1 MKVLNDNDIEDTIRK
16 CHGGDESQMEI
27 ILSDDA
33 RLVVEAPAG
42 CGKTTTMVS
51 KVAYMIAAGTVPKN
65 KKILALTFSVNAA
78 YKMKKDISER
88 LPAMGLEQ
96 IESPDD
102 LNKLMY
108 ISNFHGLSRRILS
121 LYGYLIDERLKAIN
135 DFKAINENDYNVDE
149 NYKKYGISITD
160 DEKAFFADFKECI
173 LKCDYEEIGK
183 KEDEYIDIL
192 VRRFFSR
199 QCITFNGYLILTKRL
214 LSINEQLREF
224 YQALY
229 PVIIIDEF
237 QDTNCLSW
245 SLISM
250 LIGVDTHLFFMGDSL
265 QRIYGFIGAV
275 PNLLDLAKEQ
285 YHMSKKVLTQN
296 YRFKNNME
304 MLLLDK
310 NIRENAK
317 NILVPNIEN
326 DARVKLY
333 YADTHEEEC
342 VWVADKVTHLQQA
355 EDNCSVAVLVQ
366 QRGRDIDM
374 IIEEFEN
381 RNMDYFYALFSDEDE
396 EYIDYHRRA
405 MGIFFEVLNASKC
418 NRVNKTLLNKVY
430 SNISREYQG
439 TEAKLIES
447 LLMLTKVFFE
457 RITTEYI
464 FLGNEE
470 KIAYISDTFENRA
483 LKQNM
488 DLIDSK
494 LFVSTVHGA
503 KGLEWD
509 YVIIPDMEPYCFPNF
524 PSLCGSC
531 GRYRGRKEEADACKI
546 IMKNNDEK
554 KILEELSVFYVA
566 VTRVKKDLFF
576 SASKTRYNASGQAK
590 TSKVSCLLY
599 LPGISLEYI

>member
-1 MKVLNDNDIEDTIRK
+1 MKVLNDIEDTICK
-16 CHGGDESQMEI
+16 CHGGDKSQMEI
-27 ILSDDA
+27 ILSDEA

-51 KVAYMIAAGTVPKN
+51 KVAYMIATGTVPKN

-135 DFKAINENDYNVDE
+135 DFKAINENDCNVDE

-224 YQALY
+224 YQVLY

-317 NILVPNIEN
+317 NILTPNIEN

-405 MGIFFEVLNASKC
+405 MGIFFEVLNASKY
-418 NRVNKTLLNKVY
+418 NRVSKTLLNKVY

-531 GRYRGRKEEADACKI
+531 DRYRGRKEEADACKI

-554 KILEELSVFYVA
+554 KILEELSVLYVA

-576 SASKTRYNASGQAK
+576 SASKTRYNASGK
-590 TSKVSCLLY
+590 RFTSKISCLAF
-599 LPGISLEYI
+599 LPGIVLEYIS

>member
-1 MKVLNDNDIEDTIRK
+1 MKVLNDIEDTICK
-16 CHGGDESQMEI
+16 CHGGDKSQMEI
-27 ILSDDA
+27 ILSDEA

-51 KVAYMIAAGTVPKN
+51 KVAYMIATGTVPKN

-224 YQALY
+224 YQVLY

-237 QDTNCLSW
+237 KDTNCLSW

-317 NILVPNIEN
+317 NILTPNIEN

-405 MGIFFEVLNASKC
+405 MGIFFEVLNASKY
-418 NRVNKTLLNKVY
+418 NRVSKTLLNKVY

-531 GRYRGRKEEADACKI
+531 DRYRGRKEEADACKI

-554 KILEELSVFYVA
+554 KILEELSVLYVA

-576 SASKTRYNASGQAK
+576 SASKTRYNASGK
-590 TSKVSCLLY
+590 RFTSKISCLAF
-599 LPGISLEYI
+599 LPGIVLEYIS

>member
-1 MKVLNDNDIEDTIRK
+1 MKVINDIEDTIRK
-16 CHGGDESQMEI
+16 RHGGDESQMEI
-27 ILSDDA
+27 ILSDEP

-51 KVAYMIAAGTVPKN
+51 KVAYMIAAGMVPPN

-121 LYGYLIDERLKAIN
+121 LYGYLVDERLKDIN
-135 DFKAINENDYNVDE
+135 NFKAMNENDYNVDQ
-149 NYKKYGISITD
+149 NYNKYGISIAD
-160 DEKAFFADFKECI
+160 DEKTFFANFMECI
-173 LKCDYEEIGK
+173 LKCDYEEIERM
-183 KEDEYIDIL
+183 EDEYIDIL
-192 VRRFFSR
+192 VKKFFPR

-214 LSINEQLREF
+214 LSIREQLREF

-250 LIGVDTHLFFMGDSL
+250 LIGDDTNLFFMGDSL

-275 PNLLDLAKEQ
+275 PNLLDLAKEKF
-285 YHMSKKVLTQN
+285 HMSKKELTQN

-304 MLLLDK
+304 MLRLDK

-317 NILVPNIEN
+317 NILTPNIDN
-326 DARVKLY
+326 DATVKICY
-333 YADTHEEEC
+333 TDTHEDEC
-342 VWVADKVTHLQQA
+342 VWIADKVTKVQQV
-355 EDNCSVAVLVQ
+355 EDNCSIAVLVQ
-366 QRGRDIDM
+366 QRGRDVDM
-374 IIEEFEN
+374 IIEEFER

-396 EYIDYHRRA
+396 EYIDYHRKA
-405 MGIFFEVLNASKC
+405 MGIFFEVLNASKY
-418 NRVNKTLLNKVY
+418 NRVNKSLLNKVY
-430 SNISREYQG
+430 LNISKEYQG
-439 TEAKLIES
+439 TETKLIES
-447 LLMLTKVFFE
+447 LLMLTKVFFD

-464 FLGNEE
+464 FLGDEE

-509 YVIIPDMEPYCFPNF
+509 YVIVPDMEPYCFPNF
-524 PSLCGSC
+524 PSLCGGC
-531 GRYRGRKEEADACKI
+531 DRYRGRKEDTDACKI
-546 IMKNNDEK
+546 VMENNEEK

-576 SASKTRYNASGQAK
+576 SASKTRYNASGRRFA
-590 TSKVSCLLY
+590 SKISCLAF
-599 LPGISLEYI
+599 LPGISLEFVS

>member
-1 MKVLNDNDIEDTIRK
+1 MKVLNDIKDTIRK

-27 ILSDDA
+27 ILSDEP

-121 LYGYLIDERLKAIN
+121 LYGYLIDERLKSIN
-135 DFKAINENDYNVDE
+135 DFKAINENDYNVHE
-149 NYKKYGISITD
+149 NYNKYGISVTD
-160 DEKAFFADFKECI
+160 DEKVFFADFKECI
-173 LKCDYEEIGK
+173 LKCDYEEMEK
-183 KEDEYIDIL
+183 REDEYIDIL
-192 VRRFFSR
+192 VRRFFPR

-214 LSINEQLREF
+214 LSINEQLKDF

-229 PVIIIDEF
+229 PVIIVDEF

-250 LIGVDTHLFFMGDSL
+250 LIGNDTNLFFMGDSL

-317 NILVPNIEN
+317 NLLTPNVEN
-326 DARVKLY
+326 DARVKLFY
-333 YADTHEEEC
+333 TDTHEEEC
-342 VWVADKVTHLQQA
+342 VWVADKVTNLQQV

-396 EYIDYHRRA
+396 EYIDYHRKA
-405 MGIFFEVLNASKC
+405 IGIFFEVLNASKY

-439 TEAKLIES
+439 TKAKLIES

-509 YVIIPDMEPYCFPNF
+509 YVIIPDVEPYCFPNY

-531 GRYRGRKEEADACKI
+531 DRYRGRKEDADTCKI

-576 SASKTRYNASGQAK
+576 SASKTRYNASGKK
-590 TSKVSCLLY
+590 TSKISCLAF
-599 LPGISLEYI
+599 LPGIVLEYIS

>member
-1 MKVLNDNDIEDTIRK
+1 MKVLNDIEDTICK
-16 CHGGDESQMEI
+16 CHGGDKSQMEI
-27 ILSDDA
+27 ILSDEA

-51 KVAYMIAAGTVPKN
+51 KVAYMIATGTVPKN

-224 YQALY
+224 YQVLY

-317 NILVPNIEN
+317 NILTPNIEN

-405 MGIFFEVLNASKC
+405 MGIFFEVLNASKY
-418 NRVNKTLLNKVY
+418 NRVSKTLLNKVY

-531 GRYRGRKEEADACKI
+531 DRYRGRKEEADAYKI

-554 KILEELSVFYVA
+554 KILEELSVLYVA

-576 SASKTRYNASGQAK
+576 SASKTRYNASGK
-590 TSKVSCLLY
+590 RFTSKISCLAF
-599 LPGISLEYI
+599 LPGIVLEYIS

>member
-1 MKVLNDNDIEDTIRK
+1 MDRK
-16 CHGGDESQMEI
+16 I
-27 ILSDDA
+27 IS
-33 RLVVEAPAG
+33 
-42 CGKTTTMVS
+42 CS
-51 KVAYMIAAGTVPKN
+51 IY
-65 KKILALTFSVNAA
+65 
-78 YKMKKDISER
+78 
-88 LPAMGLEQ
+88 
-96 IESPDD
+96 
-102 LNKLMY
+102 
-108 ISNFHGLSRRILS
+108 RR
-121 LYGYLIDERLKAIN
+121 
-135 DFKAINENDYNVDE
+135 
-149 NYKKYGISITD
+149 
-160 DEKAFFADFKECI
+160 
-173 LKCDYEEIGK
+173 
-183 KEDEYIDIL
+183 
-192 VRRFFSR
+192 
-199 QCITFNGYLILTKRL
+199 
-214 LSINEQLREF
+214 
-224 YQALY
+224 
-229 PVIIIDEF
+229 
-237 QDTNCLSW
+237 
-245 SLISM
+245 
-250 LIGVDTHLFFMGDSL
+250 
-265 QRIYGFIGAV
+265 
-275 PNLLDLAKEQ
+275 
-285 YHMSKKVLTQN
+285 
-296 YRFKNNME
+296 
-304 MLLLDK
+304 
-310 NIRENAK
+310 
-317 NILVPNIEN
+317 
-326 DARVKLY
+326 
-333 YADTHEEEC
+333 
-342 VWVADKVTHLQQA
+342 WVADKVTHLQQA

-405 MGIFFEVLNASKC
+405 MGIFFEVLNASKY
-418 NRVNKTLLNKVY
+418 NRVSKTLLNKVY

-531 GRYRGRKEEADACKI
+531 DRYRGRKEEADACKI

-554 KILEELSVFYVA
+554 KILEELSVLYVA

-576 SASKTRYNASGQAK
+576 SASKTRYNASGK
-590 TSKVSCLLY
+590 RFTSKISCLAF
-599 LPGISLEYI
+599 LPGIVLEYIS

>member
-1 MKVLNDNDIEDTIRK
+1 MKAVNNIEDTIRK

-27 ILSDDA
+27 ILSDES

-51 KVAYMIAAGTVPKN
+51 KVAYMIATGTIPKN

-88 LPAMGLEQ
+88 LPAMGLDQ
-96 IESPDD
+96 IESPDA

-108 ISNFHGLSRRILS
+108 ISNFHGLARRILS
-121 LYGYLIDERLKAIN
+121 LYGYLINEYLKVIN
-135 DFKAINENDYNVDE
+135 DFRAMNENDYNVDE
-149 NYKKYGISITD
+149 NYNKYGISITD
-160 DEKAFFADFKECI
+160 DEKTFFADFKESI
-173 LKCDYEEIGK
+173 LKCDYEEIEK

-192 VRRFFSR
+192 VRRFFPQ
-199 QCITFNGYLILTKRL
+199 QCITFNGYLILAKKL
-214 LSINEQLREF
+214 LSINEQLRKF

-250 LIGVDTHLFFMGDSL
+250 LIGDDTNLFFMGDSL

-285 YHMSKKVLTQN
+285 YHMSKKVLSQN

-317 NILVPNIEN
+317 SVLNPHIEN
-326 DARVKLY
+326 DARVKLCY
-333 YADTHEEEC
+333 KSTHEEEC
-342 VWVADKVTHLQQA
+342 VWIANKVLHLQQA
-355 EDNCSVAVLVQ
+355 ENNCSVAVLVQ
-366 QRGRDIDM
+366 QRGKNIDM
-374 IIEEFEN
+374 IIKEFEN
-381 RNMDYFYALFSDEDE
+381 RNVDYFYALFSDEDA

-405 MGIFFEVLNASKC
+405 MSIFFEVLNSSKY

-430 SNISREYQG
+430 SNISKEYQG
-439 TEAKLIES
+439 IKTKLIES

-464 FLGNEE
+464 FLENEE
-470 KIAYISDTFENRA
+470 KITYISDTFENRA

-531 GRYRGRKEEADACKI
+531 DKYSGREEDADVCKI

-554 KILEELSVFYVA
+554 KILEELSIFYVA
-566 VTRVKKDLFF
+566 VTRVKKDLFV
-576 SASKTRYNASGQAK
+576 SASKTRYNTSGK
-590 TSKVSCLLY
+590 RCLSKISCLVF
-599 LPGISLEYI
+599 LPGIVLEQYV

>member
-1 MKVLNDNDIEDTIRK
+1 MKAIDDIREIIRTY
-16 CHGGDESQMEI
+16 HGSDESQMEI
-27 ILSDDA
+27 ILSEES

-51 KVAYMIAAGTVPKN
+51 KVAYMVATEKIPRN

-78 YKMKKDISER
+78 YKMKKDISEK
-88 LPAMGLEQ
+88 LPAMGLKQ
-96 IESPDD
+96 VESPDD

-135 DFKAINENDYNVDE
+135 DFKAMNENDYYADD
-149 NYKKYGISITD
+149 NYTKYAIPITEA
-160 DEKAFFADFKECI
+160 EKAFFARFNEAI
-173 LKCDYEEIGK
+173 LSCDYDKIQK
-183 KEDEYIDIL
+183 MEDKYIDIL
-192 VRRFFSR
+192 VDKFFS
-199 QCITFNGYLILTKRL
+199 QNCITFNGYLVLAKKL
-214 LSINEQLREF
+214 LIHNEQLKKF
-224 YQALY
+224 YQTLY

-245 SLISM
+245 SLIRM
-250 LIGVDTHLFFMGDSL
+250 LIGDDTKLFFMGDSL

-275 PNLLDLAKEQ
+275 PNLLDLAKDMYQMTKRE
-285 YHMSKKVLTQN
+285 LTQN
-296 YRFKNNME
+296 YRFKNNTE

-317 NILVPNIEN
+317 NIFLPNIKQN
-326 DARVKLY
+326 AKVKIHY
-333 YADTHEEEC
+333 TDTHEGEC
-342 VWVADKVTHLQQA
+342 VWVVDKATQLQQM
-355 EDNCSVAVLVQ
+355 EDDCSVAILVQ
-366 QRGRDIDM
+366 QRGRDIEM
-374 IIEEFEN
+374 IIEEFER

-396 EYIDYHRRA
+396 EYIAYHRKA
-405 MGIFFEVLNASKC
+405 MHIFFEVLSASKY
-418 NRVNKTLLNKVY
+418 NRVNKSLLNKVY
-430 SNISREYQG
+430 STISSEYQK
-439 TEAKLIES
+439 TNTKLIES
-447 LLMLTKVFFE
+447 LLMLTRVFFE
-457 RITTEYI
+457 RITSEYI

-494 LFVSTVHGA
+494 LFISTVHGA

-509 YVIIPDMEPYCFPNF
+509 YIVIPDVEPYCFPNF
-524 PSLCGSC
+524 PSLCGGC
-531 GRYRGRKEEADACKI
+531 DRFRGRKEDENSCKI
-546 IMKNNDEK
+546 IMQNNDEK

-576 SASKTRYNASGQAK
+576 SASKTRYNNNGEK
-590 TSKVSCLLY
+590 KLSKVSCLAF
-599 LPGISLEYI
+599 LPGITLEYTV

>member
-1 MKVLNDNDIEDTIRK
+1 MKVLNDIEDTICK
-16 CHGGDESQMEI
+16 CHGGDKSQMEI
-27 ILSDDA
+27 ILSDEA

-51 KVAYMIAAGTVPKN
+51 KVAYMIATGTVPKN

-224 YQALY
+224 YQVLY

-317 NILVPNIEN
+317 NILTPNIEN

-405 MGIFFEVLNASKC
+405 MGIFFEVLNASKY
-418 NRVNKTLLNKVY
+418 NRVSKTLLNKVY

-509 YVIIPDMEPYCFPNF
+509 YVIIPDMVPYCFPNF

-531 GRYRGRKEEADACKI
+531 DRYRGRKEEADACKI

-554 KILEELSVFYVA
+554 KILEELSVLYVA

-576 SASKTRYNASGQAK
+576 SASKTRYNASGK
-590 TSKVSCLLY
+590 RFTSKISCLAF
-599 LPGISLEYI
+599 LPGIVLEYIS

>member
-1 MKVLNDNDIEDTIRK
+1 MRMKVLNDIEDTICK
-16 CHGGDESQMEI
+16 CHGGDKSQMEI
-27 ILSDDA
+27 ILSDEA

-51 KVAYMIAAGTVPKN
+51 KVAYMIATGTVPKN

-224 YQALY
+224 YQVLY

-317 NILVPNIEN
+317 NILTPNIEN

-381 RNMDYFYALFSDEDE
+381 R
-396 EYIDYHRRA
+396 
-405 MGIFFEVLNASKC
+405 
-418 NRVNKTLLNKVY
+418 
-430 SNISREYQG
+430 
-439 TEAKLIES
+439 
-447 LLMLTKVFFE
+447 
-457 RITTEYI
+457 
-464 FLGNEE
+464 
-470 KIAYISDTFENRA
+470 A

-531 GRYRGRKEEADACKI
+531 DRYRGRKEEADACKI

-554 KILEELSVFYVA
+554 KILEELSVLYVA

-576 SASKTRYNASGQAK
+576 SASKTRYNASGK
-590 TSKVSCLLY
+590 RFTSKISCLAF
-599 LPGISLEYI
+599 LPGIVLEYIS